1 MLALPSSGNSSNHNS
16 SKARSPPA
24 RPIRSP
30 RGSWQ
35 AQLDA
40 LAAQY
45 APPALKGYYLGI
57 LPVERLRRARRLVRC
72 SSSGEAN
79 IFVPI
84 FPLLIITSTPVG
96 TAALIGTFWFLSA
109 WSSYFDLSERE
120 HRPYLGSEND
130 DEEGRVS
137 L

>member
-1 MLALPSSGNSSNHNS
+1 
-16 SKARSPPA
+16 
-24 RPIRSP
+24 
-30 RGSWQ
+30 
-35 AQLDA
+35 
-40 LAAQY
+40 
-45 APPALKGYYLGI
+45 
-57 LPVERLRRARRLVRC
+57 LRHARRLVRC
-72 SSSGEAN
+72 SWLGEAN

-120 HRPYLGSEND
+120 HSPYLGSEND

-137 L
+137 LCLHLFKGRPGECLPEFPPINSMG